1 MVVNM
6 AYERHLDEFKKIA
19 GELSSIGNVDA
30 YRQTSEENNRK
41 FLYNWRYEVAL
52 FNKLSDAFKNDLDKL
67 LEIMNVFNDIG
78 FNNPSL
84 EKYVEK
90 EMDNYEKRIY
100 NHTTG
105 VSNKSFDA
113 SALQGRIESYIAE
126 VNSLYYADL
135 ENLEQL
141 AWEMDRVKQELL
153 ANKNRFD
160 INVFNSLLNDLND
173 SISKVDFKINS
184 LNEIGK
190 GL

>member
-1 MVVNM
+1 M

-160 INVFNSLLNDLND
+160 INVFNSLLNSLND
-173 SISKVDFKINS
+173 AISKTEFKINK
-184 LNEIGK
+184 LNDIGK